1 MGWNVRQWIICYCIV
16 YIEVRLPLDLDEI
29 LDIKLGLTCKEK
41 QANLSEINSPFL
53 LYDSV
58 AIIKVITIFLA
69 TSAKFTP
76 LNHWII
82 ELVVELL
89 EISQMFLVFWRF
101 LKNASEE
108 AERGEI
114 KGNWSS
120 ELFTYIQF
128 EQLFFLERKG
138 FF

>member
-1 MGWNVRQWIICYCIV
+1 MGWKVRQWIICYCIV

-29 LDIKLGLTCKEK
+29 LDTKLGLTCKEK

-69 TSAKFTP
+69 TSVKFTP

-89 EISQMFLVFWRF
+89 EISQMFLVLWRF

-114 KGNWSS
+114 KGGALSS
-120 ELFTYIQF
+120 LLIFNLNNF
-128 EQLFFLERKG
+128 FFLERKR